1 MVQDQTPPPAAEEPQ
16 PQRQR
21 RQRRARRQRAT
32 GEMLTLAG
40 RAQELGMTT
49 ASLRRYVNLGMVSG
63 QTHKQGNRI
72 YVSRDLIVT
81 SPRVRVKQPVPGE
94 TLAAPT
100 PARAAEAMSV
110 TGRRASITRETGET
124 TVTVEINLDGHGQ
137 SVIQTGD
144 LMLNHLLS
152 QIARHSLIDLSVDAM
167 GDNLPDNHHLA
178 EDVSIVLGRALRQA
192 IGNGAGI
199 RRMGSA
205 TVPLDEA
212 LALVAVDVGGRGYAV
227 VDAKLA
233 GTQVGSLGG
242 ELIGHFLERFAIEG
256 GVNLHVQVLRGDDPH
271 HKAEAVFK
279 ALARALRAA
288 VEPDPRAAGA
298 VPSTKGTIG

>member
-1 MVQDQTPPPAAEEPQ
+1 MVQEQTPTPPAEEPQ

-21 RQRRARRQRAT
+21 RQGRPRRQRAA
-32 GEMLTLAG
+32 GEMLPLAR

-72 YVSRDLIVT
+72 FVARDLIVT
-81 SPRVRVKQPVPGE
+81 SPRVRVKQPQPGE
-94 TLAAPT
+94 IAVPAPA
-100 PARAAEAMSV
+100 PAEAMV
-110 TGRRASITRETGET
+110 TAGRRASITRETGET
-124 TVTVEINLDGHGQ
+124 TVTVEINLDGQGQ
-137 SVIQTGD
+137 AVVQTGD

-152 QIARHSLIDLSVDAM
+152 QIARHGLLDLSVDAM

-192 IGNGAGI
+192 IGDGAGI

-298 VPSTKGTIG
+298 VPSTKGVIG